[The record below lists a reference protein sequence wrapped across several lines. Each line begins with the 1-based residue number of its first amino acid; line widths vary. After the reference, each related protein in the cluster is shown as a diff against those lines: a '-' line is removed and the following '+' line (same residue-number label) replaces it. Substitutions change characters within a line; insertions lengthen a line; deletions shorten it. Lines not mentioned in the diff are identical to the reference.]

1 MKKITAALICGLLW
15 GISLPAQNFNV
26 TYRSKMSFTGQ
37 TLANVW
43 GYTAEGREYAL
54 VGASKGLIIVDITNP
69 DQPQQI
75 IQIPGPNNLWKEI
88 KTYGHYA
95 YIVSEGGQGIQV
107 IDLSALPSPNLNSHF
122 YTGDGAVAGGIQ
134 KIHALH
140 IDTAKGFLY
149 AYGGGGSLFS
159 GGAKIFDLKPDPYN
173 PVFVGKF
180 DQLGYIHDGYVD
192 NDTLYAGH
200 IYQGIFSIVDMADK
214 SNPQLIATQNTPNNF
229 THNTWISDDRRTL
242 FTTDEVNNSTLAA
255 FDISDPENIRLLDK
269 IQSNPGSNSMV
280 HNTHIW
286 NNYAITSWYKD
297 GFTIVDVTRPDNLVQ
312 VGNFDV
318 FPTATGGGSEGCWG
332 VYPYFPSGT
341 IIATVISAPGVGGE
355 LWVLTPEYV
364 RAAYLE
370 GKIVDGFNGNPLV
383 GAQLEVLGTAPLNRT
398 TTLADGS
405 YKMGQ
410 EQQGYFTVRVSR
422 TGYQS
427 QDFTVLF
434 QRGEARMLNTGLYP
448 NGGLTVQGRVLSA
461 SDGVPVPNATVTFS
475 NFGSVRETT
484 TNVSGNFLISDLPP
498 GIYDIAAGADGYGQA
513 VRLNYKIAKNRTLT
527 FSLSPDYKGVQGDE
541 PGTTFRPVVWPNPF
555 HTSFEIIPEASEGRI
570 TVLDQLGRVVET
582 VEVNEGQGPIRLGAT
597 WAPGVYY
604 LQSGTPGQNSRVTK
618 MIKLE

>member
-1 MKKITAALICGLLW
+1 MKKITAALICGLLL
-15 GISLPAQNFNV
+15 GISLPAQNLNV

-43 GYTAEGREYAL
+43 GYTAGGREYAL
-54 VGASKGLIIVDITNP
+54 LGASKGLVIVDITNP
-69 DQPQQI
+69 DQPEQI
-75 IQIPGPNNLWKEI
+75 VQIPGPNNLWKEI
-88 KTYGHYA
+88 KTYRHYA

-107 IDLSALPSPNLNSHF
+107 VDLSVLPSPNLNSHF

-214 SNPQLIATQNTPNNF
+214 SNPRLIATQNTPNNF
-229 THNTWISDDRRTL
+229 THNTWISDDRRSL

-255 FDISDPENIRLLDK
+255 YDISDPENIRLLDK

-280 HNTHIW
+280 HNTHVL

-318 FPTATGGGSEGCWG
+318 FPTASGGGSEGCWG
-332 VYPYFPSGT
+332 VYPYFPSGA
-341 IIATVISAPGVGGE
+341 IIATVITAPGVGGE

-364 RAAYLE
+364 RATYLE
-370 GKIVDGFNGNPLV
+370 GKIIDGFSGNPLV
-383 GAQLEVLGTAPLNRT
+383 GAQIEVLGTAPLNRT
-398 TTLADGS
+398 TTLADGT

-410 EQQGYFTVRVSR
+410 EQEGYFTVRVSR

-427 QDFTVLF
+427 QDFTALF
-434 QRGEARMLNTGLYP
+434 QRGEARILNTGLYP
-448 NGGLTVQGRVLSA
+448 NGGLTVQGQVTSA
-461 SDGVPVPNATVTFS
+461 YDGSPVPNATISFS

-484 TNVSGNFLISDLPP
+484 TNASGNFLISDFPP
-498 GIYDIAAGADGYGQA
+498 GVYDIAAGADGYGQA
-513 VRLNYKIAKNRTLT
+513 VRLHYKIAKNRTLM
-527 FSLSPDYKGVQGDE
+527 FSLSPDFKGVQGDD
-541 PGTTFRPVVWPNPF
+541 PGTTSRPAVWPNPF
-555 HTSFEIIPEASEGRI
+555 YTSFEIIPEALEGRM
-570 TVLDQLGRVVET
+570 TVLDQFGRVVET
-582 VEVNEGQGPIRLGAT
+582 VEINETQGSIRLGEKWPA
-597 WAPGVYY
+597 GVYY
-604 LQSGTPGQNSRVTK
+604 LMSGTPKEYRYTTK
-618 MIKLE
+618 LIKME